1 MNGAAVLFSEP
12 ANRVN
17 SSRAHTV
24 FGWDTVRASRT
35 VVPPTPP
42 ARRGAGLTLTD
53 GVPRSELHMDQY
65 AEFIEIFKKD
75 LEAEQQRLQLYQRG
89 ELRMM
94 TLEADRW
101 CDSTLIAIKE
111 TKQRITELEDRIIK
125 YENVQAQP
133 TR

>member
-1 MNGAAVLFSEP
+1 
-12 ANRVN
+12 
-17 SSRAHTV
+17 
-24 FGWDTVRASRT
+24 
-35 VVPPTPP
+35 
-42 ARRGAGLTLTD
+42 
-53 GVPRSELHMDQY
+53 
-65 AEFIEIFKKD
+65 
-75 LEAEQQRLQLYQRG
+75 
-89 ELRMM
+89 MM